1 MRMKFLLAVMASFMG
16 GVTTAQGVF
25 YGAKGP
31 ETGPN
36 YIRRKSVDVGPLN
49 TGGWVLMT
57 HEERKAHRAV
67 MQSLDSFD
75 ECQVYLEEHE
85 EKMFERALEMN
96 ETYVE
101 PQVDVCVFMQRR
113 GIFK

>member
-1 MRMKFLLAVMASFMG
+1 MRFLIVVMASAVC
-16 GVTTAQGVF
+16 GVAAAQSVF
-25 YGAKGP
+25 YGAKGA

-36 YIRRKSVDVGPLN
+36 YIRRKAVDVGPVN
-49 TGGWVLMT
+49 TGGWDLMT
-57 HEERKAHRAV
+57 YEERKAHRAV
-67 MQSLDSFD
+67 MQNLDTFD
-75 ECQVYLEEHE
+75 ECQAYLEEHE

-96 ETYVE
+96 QTYVA